1 MPEWEVWEL
10 KFSVIFAKIL
20 QNKWTIFNKKFT
32 ITQHMTSDPKPGFFG
47 ATVKFSAIR
56 NHG

>member
-1 MPEWEVWEL
+1 MPKWELWEL
-10 KFSVIFAKIL
+10 KFSVIATRIL
-20 QNKWTIFNKKFT
+20 QNKWTIFSEKFT
-32 ITQHMTSDPKPGFFG
+32 ITHHVTSDPKPAFFG